1 MAITKVAKGLWGVT
15 TVMAVPLEVAV
26 ALCAICAGLGS
37 WAGQALARRRLDPR
51 RPLQDNPL
59 ADLLKPSVLA
69 DAVDRAAQRSALRSG
84 PHAVLH
90 GRIDQFAALHPAWNA
105 ETRDAVR
112 AHIAAVMRAGLR
124 QSDRIALAESA
135 AGGGFTILVPGAD
148 ERAAVR
154 IADRMR
160 RALGKLR
167 LPQIGNAAPLT
178 ASFGVAADRFGD
190 HIDVID
196 QRARRALDV
205 AVSDHVVPASE
216 IEEIMLLPAPMS
228 TPEAS
233 AA

>member
-1 MAITKVAKGLWGVT
+1 MG
-15 TVMAVPLEVAV
+15 MAVPLELAV

-51 RPLQDNPL
+51 RPSHNNPL
-59 ADLLKPSVLA
+59 GDLLKPSVLA
-69 DAVDRAAQRSALRSG
+69 EAVDMAARRSSLRSG

-105 ETRDAVR
+105 QTRDEVR

-124 QSDRIALAESA
+124 RGDRIALAESA

-148 ERAAVR
+148 ERAAVH
-154 IADRMR
+154 IADRLR
-160 RALGKLR
+160 RALGQLR
-167 LPQIGNAAPLT
+167 LPQIGSAAHLT

-190 HIDVID
+190 NIDVID
-196 QRARRALDV
+196 QRARRALDS
-205 AVSDHVVPASE
+205 ADCDHVVPASD
-216 IEEIMLLPAPMS
+216 IEEIMLLPAP
-228 TPEAS
+228 TPTAAPAAS

>member
-1 MAITKVAKGLWGVT
+1 M
-15 TVMAVPLEVAV
+15 PLELAV
-26 ALCAICAGLGS
+26 VLCAFCAGLGS

-51 RPLQDNPL
+51 RDAQGNPL

-69 DAVDRAAQRSALRSG
+69 EAVDGVARRTALRSG

-90 GRIDQFAALHPAWNA
+90 GRIDQVAALHPAWNA

-124 QSDRIALAESA
+124 RDDRIALAEST

-148 ERAAVR
+148 ERAAVH
-154 IADRMR
+154 IADRLR
-160 RALGKLR
+160 RALGQLR
-167 LPQIGNAAPLT
+167 LPQIGTTQLLT

-190 HIDVID
+190 NIDVID
-196 QRARRALDV
+196 QRARRALD
-205 AVSDHVVPASE
+205 AAGCDHVVPASE
-216 IEEIMLLPAPMS
+216 IEEIMLLPAPTP